1 MIDGHHIEEAN
12 QRRLVR
18 EEARKSRQQDEIIV
32 SKSAKKNF
40 FFCVLVRFSPKMQR
54 HETPEALVQE
64 IINDPRART
73 LLENLIS
80 NTVAPKVS
88 ATLLQLFSCYVRL
101 NMS

>member
-32 SKSAKKNF
+32 SKSAKKI
-40 FFCVLVRFSPKMQR
+40 FFCILVRFSPKMQR

-88 ATLLQLFSCYVRL
+88 ATLLQLFSCYVR
-101 NMS
+101 

>member
-1 MIDGHHIEEAN
+1 MDTISRKPIRED
-12 QRRLVR
+12 QFVKRRENRASKTRSLYPSP
-18 EEARKSRQQDEIIV
+18 RKKII
-32 SKSAKKNF
+32 